1 MAKVNF
7 EVFCE
12 QCGEKVGLNRSIC
25 PNCAAKL
32 GDIECPNCRHVGPV
46 SAFGEGCPNCHY
58 SPFQE
63 LKEKPFKRKERVR
76 IISNAVVSK
85 VFLRL
90 FHFGIN
96 VDVLLYLFSSFLFV
110 MLFLY
115 IVYG

>member
-12 QCGEKVGLNRSIC
+12 QCGEKVGLNKSVC

-32 GDIECPNCRHVGPV
+32 GDIECPNCRYVGPV

-63 LKEKPFKRKERVR
+63 LKEKPFKRKERTKMMSVR
-76 IISNAVVSK
+76 TASK
-85 VFLRL
+85 VFSRL
-90 FHFGIN
+90 FNFGIN
-96 VDVLLYLFSSFLFV
+96 VDILLYLFSSFLLV
-110 MLFLY
+110 ILFLY

>member
-12 QCGEKVGLNRSIC
+12 QCGEKVGLNRSVC
-25 PNCAAKL
+25 SNCAAKL
-32 GDIECPNCRHVGPV
+32 GDIECPNCRYVGPV

-76 IISNAVVSK
+76 MSDRAASK
-85 VFLRL
+85 VFERL
-90 FHFGIN
+90 YHFGIN
-96 VDVLLYLFSSFLFV
+96 VDILLYLFSSFLFV
-110 MLFLY
+110 ILFLY